1 MNDTEIVAL
10 YLARDENAIEESAT
24 AYGARLRALA
34 FGVVGDLQTAE
45 ECENDT
51 YFRAWNA
58 IPPYEPYTYL
68 YAFLARITRRLSLN
82 CCRERHRLKRDAFV
96 CELSREMEECL
107 PAVDDTAHQ
116 LELAELTRL
125 LNEFLATLKAEKRNL
140 FVRRYWYLDSIDA
153 IAARYGL
160 SQSKVKTTLF
170 RIREQL
176 RAYLQKEGYAL

>member
-1 MNDTEIVAL
+1 MTDHEIVTL
-10 YLARDENAIEESAT
+10 YLARDENAIEESAA

-34 FGVVGDLQTAE
+34 LGILGDVQTAE

-58 IPPYEPYTYL
+58 IPPHEPYTYL

-82 CCRERHRLKRDAFV
+82 CCRERHRLKRDAYV
-96 CELSREMEECL
+96 CELSREMEACL
-107 PAVDDTAHQ
+107 PAVDDTAGQ
-116 LELAELTRL
+116 FEAAELTHL
-125 LNEFLATLKAEKRNL
+125 LNAFLATVNTEKRRL

-160 SQSKVKTTLF
+160 SQSKVKTTLH
-170 RIREQL
+170 RVREQL